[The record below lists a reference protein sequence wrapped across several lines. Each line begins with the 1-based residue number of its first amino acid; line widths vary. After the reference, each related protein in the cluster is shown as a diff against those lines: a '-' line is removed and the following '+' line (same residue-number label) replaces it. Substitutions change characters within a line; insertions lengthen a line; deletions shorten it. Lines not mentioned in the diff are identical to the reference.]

1 MKGSRSRAPGL
12 VGFRNQGPEFRGLES
27 RGQGLGLEVR
37 IRG

>member
-1 MKGSRSRAPGL
+1 MKGSRSRVLGL
-12 VGFRNQGPEFRGLES
+12 LGFGIQGPEFRGLES